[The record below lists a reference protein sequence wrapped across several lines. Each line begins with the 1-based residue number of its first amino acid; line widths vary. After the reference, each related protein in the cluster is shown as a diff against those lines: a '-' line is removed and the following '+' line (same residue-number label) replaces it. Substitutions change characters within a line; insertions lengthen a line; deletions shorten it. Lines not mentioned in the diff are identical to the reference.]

1 MPKRLVILLTALLS
15 LTLYSSLCSADRLK
29 PGDRLARL
37 EFQDQFDHPHN
48 LEDQTNLVFF
58 AKSKQAGSLMTNI
71 LADVSAD
78 RFSKLNAV
86 FISDISGIPSL
97 VTRLF
102 VLPEMRDI
110 EPPILLVREPE
121 KVAWLPR
128 EEEKVTVI
136 KLAGG
141 KVDHISFTDD
151 EVTLKTIL
159 GLLPTDSL

>member
-1 MPKRLVILLTALLS
+1 MPKRLGILLTALLS

-29 PGDRLARL
+29 PGDRLARV
-37 EFQDQFDHPHN
+37 EFQDQFDHPHE
-48 LEDQTNLVFF
+48 LDDQINLVFF
-58 AKSKQAGSLMTNI
+58 AKSKQAGSTMTDI

-78 RFSKLNAV
+78 RFRELNAV
-86 FISDISGIPSL
+86 YIADISGMPSL

-102 VLPEMRDI
+102 VLPRMRDI
-110 EPPILLVREPE
+110 APPILLVRESG

-128 EEEKVTVI
+128 KEEKVTVI
-136 KLAGG
+136 KLSGG

-159 GLLPTDSL
+159 GPPPDR